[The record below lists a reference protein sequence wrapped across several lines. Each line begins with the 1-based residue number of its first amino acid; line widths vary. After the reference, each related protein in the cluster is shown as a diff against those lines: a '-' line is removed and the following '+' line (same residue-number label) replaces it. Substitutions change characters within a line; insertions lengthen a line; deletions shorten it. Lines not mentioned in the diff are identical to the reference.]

1 MIHCFKKEK
10 ITKEKYTKIYI
21 MPTAKN
27 WFQFIFIN
35 ILCDWNFLFVILS
48 FVKKIKAD
56 WPSYRCNPLFM
67 PLSDNVQL
75 DFNYCVQTMQKQM
88 MGNFLQPI
96 SWILPIFRNWVENLP
111 VPSTVL
117 VPCFP
122 ASVSLVPTFSK
133 TFLGFSMNLVIEIQ
147 KVTMGIKDMMQKII
161 GILATLVY
169 VMDGTMKT
177 MSSTWNG
184 PIGGMV
190 RGIGKMSHGSC
201 FHPDTKIKLAN
212 QSIIAMKDVNLG
224 DVLENGSQIK
234 IILKIDNANHCT
246 GRECYRLGKR
256 GTNNEDILVTGS
268 HYVMNETSE
277 FVRVDQYRLAQE
289 IPNEDIPSWFVCLIT
304 SDSRIVIGQETFWDY
319 DDYFLRLNNP

>member
-1 MIHCFKKEK
+1 
-10 ITKEKYTKIYI
+10 

-27 WFQFIFIN
+27 WFQFIFIHL
-35 ILCDWNFLFVILS
+35 IFGIGICFLVIIS

-96 SWILPIFRNWVENLP
+96 SWILSNISELGGEFTNSINSARSMFSSIRFFGTDIFQNI
-111 VPSTVL
+111 
-117 VPCFP
+117 FGI
-122 ASVSLVPTFSK
+122 F
-133 TFLGFSMNLVIEIQ
+133 MNLVIEIQ
-147 KVTMGIKDMMQKII
+147 KITMGIKDMMQKVI
-161 GILATLVY
+161 GIVATMVY
-169 VMDGTMKT
+169 VMDGTVKT

-190 RGIGKMSHGSC
+190 RGIGNMAHGSC

-212 QSIIAMKDVNLG
+212 QTVVAMKDVNLG

-234 IILKIDNANHCT
+234 IILKIDNAHHGT
-246 GRECYRLGKR
+246 GEKMYRLHKR
-256 GTNNEDILVTGS
+256 GVQGHDILVTGS
-268 HYVMNETSE
+268 HYVLNEKAQ
-277 FVRVDQYRLAQE
+277 FVRVDQYGLAKE
-289 IPNEDIPSWFVCLIT
+289 ISREEIPSWFVCLIT

-319 DDYFLRLNNP
+319 DDYFLRTNNH